1 MELKAAK
8 ELLHIQSWLARVD
21 EVVRRG
27 KEAYLE
33 DDLLQEAGDS
43 LMMKLGEAANRLS
56 RLGVLAPDGV
66 EWALAVANR
75 NFIIR
80 QYDEIN
86 RELTWLTLSTDLPA
100 WKVSLQ
106 ALFDDAGSALD
117 AGE

>member
-1 MELKAAK
+1 
-8 ELLHIQSWLARVD
+8 
-21 EVVRRG
+21 
-27 KEAYLE
+27 
-33 DDLLQEAGDS
+33 
-43 LMMKLGEAANRLS
+43 LS

-75 NFIIR
+75 HFIIH

-106 ALFDDAGSALD
+106 ALFDEADTALGAGD
-117 AGE
+117 